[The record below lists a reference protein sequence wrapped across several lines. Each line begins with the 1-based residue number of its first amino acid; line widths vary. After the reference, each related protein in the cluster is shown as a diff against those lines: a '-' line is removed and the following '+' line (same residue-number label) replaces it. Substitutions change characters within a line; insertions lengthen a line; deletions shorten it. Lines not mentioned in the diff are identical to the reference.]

1 MCLFFMLYGLLF
13 MYVTQLR
20 NIDKYLRNRSFI
32 IILHHI
38 NKLVILADG
47 MRMPRVLFM
56 VKSEWM

>member
-1 MCLFFMLYGLLF
+1 

-38 NKLVILADG
+38 NKLMILADG
-47 MRMPRVLFM
+47 MRMPRVLFV